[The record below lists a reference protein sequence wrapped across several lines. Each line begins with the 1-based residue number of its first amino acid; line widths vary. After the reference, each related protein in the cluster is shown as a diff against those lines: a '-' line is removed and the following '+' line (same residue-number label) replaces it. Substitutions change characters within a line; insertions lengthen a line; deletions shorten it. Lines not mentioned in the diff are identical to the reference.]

1 MSLLAS
7 NYRLYQLPWAGDGPQ
22 ERRFKRALIAGFIF
36 WVMLVVVSQLW
47 PTPVQV
53 TPPVLSPEVVKL
65 VLPPPPP
72 PKPPKPPEKTEVPPE
87 PELKP
92 VPKPQN
98 TDQARKQAQ
107 SALSAVKDQLA
118 DLRANL
124 KPEKLASAKPLDSKV
139 DGPARADRSVITSNV
154 AGGASGI
161 NTAAMSAG
169 FGGGSGSLHGHAT
182 MQGGGSF
189 GDGLK
194 GGGANRSGAS
204 GKAARSRE
212 EIEIMFDRNKSAI
225 YSLYSRALRDN
236 PALQGKV
243 VVQLTIAPNGEVTDC
258 HILSSELKNEEL
270 EKKLV
275 TRIKLFHFEA
285 KDVETMTTSKP
296 LDFLPG

>member
-22 ERRFKRALIAGFIF
+22 ERRFKRAMLAGFIF
-36 WVMLVVVSQLW
+36 WLLLVVTSQLW
-47 PTPVQV
+47 PISVQV
-53 TPPVLSPEVVKL
+53 VPPVLSPEVVKL

-72 PKPPKPPEKTEVPPE
+72 PKPPEKKPVEPVPEV
-87 PELKP
+87 KP
-92 VPKPQN
+92 VPRPQN

-118 DLRANL
+118 DLRATL
-124 KPEKLASAKPLDSKV
+124 KPEKLASAKPLDAKV

-169 FGGGSGSLHGHAT
+169 FGGGSGSLHGHST
-182 MQGGGSF
+182 MQGVGSF

-243 VVQLTIAPNGEVTDC
+243 VVQLTIAPNGDVTDC

-285 KDVETMTTSKP
+285 KEVETMTTSKP